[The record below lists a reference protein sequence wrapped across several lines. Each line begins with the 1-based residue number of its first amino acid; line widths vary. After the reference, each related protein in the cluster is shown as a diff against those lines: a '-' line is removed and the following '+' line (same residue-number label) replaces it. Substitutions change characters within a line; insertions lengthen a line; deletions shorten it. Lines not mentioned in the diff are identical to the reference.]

1 MATETRY
8 TFQPED
14 IRRIADAVR
23 AHERRTIHGGGG
35 GFVRGQVQQFHI
47 GKTDTAIVKGYTGVI
62 SLWRNLTPSNTSG
75 GIVTS
80 GSDTGINVIAC
91 NLFASVAAN
100 VWVAIYHDGQA
111 WFLVAAEC

>member
-35 GFVRGQVQQFHI
+35 GFVREAPHRI
-47 GKTDTAIVKGYTGVI
+47 RHGKTDGTITKGTTGTV
-62 SLWRNLTPSNTSG
+62 SLYKGVTTSG
-75 GIVTS
+75 GATT
-80 GSDTGINVIAC
+80 GTDTGLNVTANNMYGDPVPINTWVT
-91 NLFASVAAN
+91 VA
-100 VWVAIYHDGQA
+100 HDGQTWA
-111 WFLVAAEC
+111 IIAMDCA

>member
-35 GFVRGQVQQFHI
+35 GFVREAPHRI
-47 GKTDTAIVKGYTGVI
+47 RHGKTDAAHNIGTTGTVSLYKG
-62 SLWRNLTPSNTSG
+62 LTTSG
-75 GIVTS
+75 GTTTGTDTTLDVTANNMY
-80 GSDTGINVIAC
+80 GDVPAGTWVT
-91 NLFASVAAN
+91 VA
-100 VWVAIYHDGQA
+100 HDGQC
-111 WFLVAAEC
+111 WTIIAAYCQ

>member
-23 AHERRTIHGGGG
+23 AHERRTIHPAGGGY
-35 GFVRGQVQQFHI
+35 VRGPVQLFHI
-47 GKTDTAIVKGYTGVI
+47 GVTDTAIVKGYTGVV

-75 GIVTS
+75 GAITS
-80 GSDTGINVIAC
+80 GQDTGINVIAC
-91 NLFASVAAN
+91 NPFASVASG
-100 VWVAIYHDGQA
+100 VKVAVYHDGQA
-111 WFLVAAEC
+111 WFLIAAEC